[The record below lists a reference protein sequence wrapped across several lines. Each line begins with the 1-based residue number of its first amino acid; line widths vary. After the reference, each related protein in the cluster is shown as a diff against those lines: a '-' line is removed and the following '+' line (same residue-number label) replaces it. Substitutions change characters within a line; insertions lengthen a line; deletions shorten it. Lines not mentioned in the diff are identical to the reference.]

1 MKLLLNLLAILCL
14 SGAFLYPLF
23 FGGTGRPVLW
33 WLVALMAGVGVG
45 CLYLLVRFRK
55 EL

>member
-1 MKLLLNLLAILCL
+1 MKLLLNFLAVLLLI
-14 SGAFLYPLF
+14 SAFLYPLF
-23 FGGTGRPVLW
+23 FSGTGRPVLW
-33 WLVALMAGVGVG
+33 WLVTLMAAVGVG